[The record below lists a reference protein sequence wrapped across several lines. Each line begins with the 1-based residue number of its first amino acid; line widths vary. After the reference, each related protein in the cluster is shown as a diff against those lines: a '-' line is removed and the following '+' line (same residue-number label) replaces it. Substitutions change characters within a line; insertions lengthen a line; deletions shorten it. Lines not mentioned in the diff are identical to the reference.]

1 MSQREQTN
9 YYEVLEVSQDAPTT
23 EIHKAYQRARQT
35 YSQDNPAL
43 YSMFSAEEARE
54 LLRLIDEA
62 YNVLSNHGTRKA
74 YDESL
79 GASGSKV
86 MSPVGGGFSK
96 APDAPQAHSS
106 SPNANQ
112 PTSSQSA
119 NASAHYSSHSASDP
133 VRSSPMPSAS
143 ASPSYS
149 SNSSASNN
157 PPPVTMNAFDTNNEG
172 EFVVRR
178 REQSKPS
185 LPAGTGRTGLSTY
198 KLDDSFETE
207 ISEATEFDGG
217 FLQRIRLYKNISI
230 DKMSDATRISRPY
243 LMAVETN
250 DYKSLPAA
258 VFVRGFIVQVARQ
271 LGLDEQKAAASYMK
285 LFKAGGGK

>member
-9 YYEVLEVSQDAPTT
+9 YYEVLEVTPDAPAT

-62 YNVLSNHGTRKA
+62 YNVLSNHGTRKQ
-74 YDESL
+74 YDDSL
-79 GASGSKV
+79 NSGGSKV
-86 MSPVGGGFSK
+86 FSPLGGGFSK
-96 APDAPQAHSS
+96 SQTTTEPPQQTYSQPASMAASS
-106 SPNANQ
+106 QTQSAASEATKPAQ
-112 PTSSQSA
+112 ASTSSVAASSSA
-119 NASAHYSSHSASDP
+119 NAT
-133 VRSSPMPSAS
+133 
-143 ASPSYS
+143 
-149 SNSSASNN
+149 
-157 PPPVTMNAFDTNNEG
+157 PPPISQNAFDSHHEAG
-172 EFVVRR
+172 EFVVRK
-178 REQSKPS
+178 RETSKPN
-185 LPAGTGRTGLSTY
+185 LPAGTGRTALSTY
-198 KLDDSFETE
+198 KLDDSFESE
-207 ISEATEFDGG
+207 IADASEFDGG
-217 FLQRIRLYKNISI
+217 FLQRVRLYKNISI

-250 DYKSLPAA
+250 DYKQLPAA

-271 LGLDEQKAAASYMK
+271 LGLDEQKAATSYMK

>member
-9 YYEVLEVSQDAPTT
+9 YYEVLEVTADAPAT

-62 YNVLSNHGTRKA
+62 YNVLSNHGTRKQ
-74 YDESL
+74 YDETLSSG
-79 GASGSKV
+79 GAKV
-86 MSPVGGGFSK
+86 LSPLGGGFSK
-96 APDAPQAHSS
+96 SSTTSAAPQPSYS
-106 SPNANQ
+106 QPANMATQ
-112 PTSSQSA
+112 NYSQSA
-119 NASAHYSSHSASDP
+119 SSSSSGP
-133 VRSSPMPSAS
+133 SSPSSSESSKATQAPST
-143 ASPSYS
+143 S
-149 SNSSASNN
+149 SNAA
-157 PPPVTMNAFDTNNEG
+157 PPPISQNAFDSHSEAG
-172 EFVVRR
+172 EFAVRK
-178 REQSKPS
+178 RESTKPS
-185 LPAGTGRTGLSTY
+185 LPAGTGRTALSTY
-198 KLDDSFETE
+198 KLDDNFESE
-207 ISEATEFDGG
+207 IADALEFDGG
-217 FLQRIRLYKNISI
+217 FLQRVRLYKNISI

-250 DYKSLPAA
+250 DYKNLPAA

-271 LGLDEQKAAASYMK
+271 LGLDEQRAAASYMK